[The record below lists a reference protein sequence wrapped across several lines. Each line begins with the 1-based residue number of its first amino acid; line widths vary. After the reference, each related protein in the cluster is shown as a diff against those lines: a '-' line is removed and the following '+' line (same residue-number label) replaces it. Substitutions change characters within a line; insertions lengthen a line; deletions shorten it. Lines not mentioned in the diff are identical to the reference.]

1 MPLPLFA
8 LVITAF
14 TIGTAEFVIAG
25 LLPAVSSDLG
35 VSIPTTGFLIT
46 AYAIGVAVGGPS
58 SRC

>member
-25 LLPAVSSDLG
+25 LIPAVSSDLG
-35 VSIPTTGFLIT
+35 VSIPKT
-46 AYAIGVAVGGPS
+46 
-58 SRC
+58 C